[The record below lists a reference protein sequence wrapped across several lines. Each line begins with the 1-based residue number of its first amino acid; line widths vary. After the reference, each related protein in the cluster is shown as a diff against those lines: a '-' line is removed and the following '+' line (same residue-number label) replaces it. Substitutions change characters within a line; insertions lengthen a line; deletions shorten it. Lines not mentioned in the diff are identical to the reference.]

1 MVISISEENVRT
13 VIQSTMK
20 TYTNKDT
27 VEKFPNIP
35 QINFEKGE
43 KHTKKFF
50 WNCRKIRLQTINSTE
65 LQVFYPNFSTLGDR

>member
-1 MVISISEENVRT
+1 MVISISADNVRT

-27 VEKFPNIP
+27 VEKISKKNSP

-43 KHTKKFF
+43 KHLNIFLK
-50 WNCRKIRLQTINSTE
+50 L
-65 LQVFYPNFSTLGDR
+65 